1 MSNEYFARQALK
13 ELGITRANR
22 SNAEY
27 QALIDAYMRAD
38 EANQKLEDEA
48 ELAEAQAKWDREH
61 GSGVE
66 DSAIPDKPTL
76 DKPIPPRPVLPS
88 ILRPV
93 VLPKPRSDGRPHGS
107 SKSCLMP
114 VLRGEGVLEKQV
126 RVGKP
131 GRPRIIA
138 TWMPDVAAT
147 TADGTTLPEALRI
160 HGVELDATQL
170 RALYRNKAFK
180 EMRIE
185 ARENYLMD
193 GLGATLESLADNL
206 S

>member
-1 MSNEYFARQALK
+1 MSNEYFARQSLK

-27 QALIDAYMRAD
+27 QALVDAYMRAD

-61 GSGVE
+61 GLATTAANH
-66 DSAIPDKPTL
+66 DSEQSRLDKPSL

-93 VLPKPRSDGRPHGS
+93 VPPKPRTDGKPHGS
-107 SKSCLMP
+107 SKSCLLP
-114 VLRGEGVLEKQV
+114 VLRGEGVLEKRV

-138 TWMPDVAAT
+138 TWMRDVAAT

-160 HGVELDATQL
+160 HGVELNETQL
-170 RALYRNKAFK
+170 RSLYRNKAFK

-185 ARENYLMD
+185 ARENYLR
-193 GLGATLESLADNL
+193 G
-206 S
+206 